1 MNEIT
6 DLFQK
11 AIDITHLT
19 DEQCEELLK
28 IFDKQLC
35 TSTHNYAKLSAKCD
49 VLHNPIYPKCPICTL
64 VFVRPP
70 CQTFYIES

>member
-28 IFDKQLC
+28 IFDEQLC
-35 TSTHNYAKLSAKCD
+35 ASPHNYANPRQKNNLVKYIHG
-49 VLHNPIYPKCPICTL
+49 VL
-64 VFVRPP
+64 
-70 CQTFYIES
+70 

>member
-1 MNEIT
+1 MMNEIV

-28 IFDKQLC
+28 IFDK
-35 TSTHNYAKLSAKCD
+35 
-49 VLHNPIYPKCPICTL
+49 
-64 VFVRPP
+64 
-70 CQTFYIES
+70 